1 MSRRK
6 NQRRKVFRLI
16 VEPAEEEDDDVQDED
31 TATKPATG
39 QGPHRNAYFA
49 SAAYRGLPSP
59 PHGGSRTVSPD
70 QILGTLGGCWC
81 GLPWAHDWPGK
92 DAGRPHP
99 RTEAQRRQQEQ
110 QQQEEEGMTPELVI
124 TRRDLRAYHRDL
136 QDLVMTATS
145 KLGCTFRLGRNN
157 LILYPPDGSPPYT
170 VHARNNP
177 RQVQSFKLWL
187 DRHAQ
192 PEAVYPYTDEQ
203 GKVLY
208 EVMQY
213 PDRSADQSAP
223 PEALAELATQVND
236 PVEHPTK
243 ARQEPEDR
251 PQQPASPS
259 AGETPTSAPPAPQR
273 ATQQS
278 GWREYLTRDESQ
290 PTGFETNGHL
300 YRCIECLGTPREYV
314 ANNPRGIGGH
324 NRMHH
329 RDTSNLRGPEARAKA
344 TETRRLNKMTE
355 QVEQAYAT
363 LGTALGVSTHN
374 DALNQRIA
382 ELEASIVVLKAQ
394 RDSEAEARAEAE
406 SKLALM
412 REAFEGL
419 S

>member
-16 VEPAEEEDDDVQDED
+16 VEPAEEEDDVQDED
-31 TATKPATG
+31 TATK

-70 QILGTLGGCWC
+70 QTLGTLSECWC
-81 GLPWAHDWPGK
+81 GLPREHDWPGK

-99 RTEAQRRQQEQ
+99 RTEAQRRQHEQ
-110 QQQEEEGMTPELVI
+110 QQQEEEGMSAELALG
-124 TRRDLRAYHRDL
+124 RRDLRAYHRDL
-136 QDLVMTATS
+136 QDLVITATN

-157 LILYPPDGSPPYT
+157 VILYPPDGTPPYT
-170 VHARNNP
+170 VHARNNS
-177 RQVQSFKLWL
+177 RQVESFKLWL
-187 DRHAQ
+187 ARHTSDQPADR
-192 PEAVYPYTDEQ
+192 P
-203 GKVLY
+203 
-208 EVMQY
+208 
-213 PDRSADQSAP
+213 ADDLDD
-223 PEALAELATQVND
+223 ALTELAHQVND
-236 PVEHPTK
+236 PVEHPTT

-278 GWREYLTRDESQ
+278 EWREYLTRDESQ

-344 TETRRLNKMTE
+344 TETRRLNRMTE
-355 QVEQAYAT
+355 QVEQAYET

-374 DALNQRIA
+374 DALTQRIA
-382 ELEASIVVLKAQ
+382 ELEARIVVLQGQ